1 MSMIAT
7 TENHSLLPTVLPNG
21 LQGEVLIPGDKS
33 ISHRSLMFG
42 SLVETPVEVVG
53 LLPSADV
60 FSTRDCLRQLGAS
73 ITCQDEATGRW
84 LVTGKR
90 QWQTPTD
97 VLNCGN
103 SGTTI
108 RLMMGLVAGQN
119 IYAVMSGDSSL
130 NKRPMGRVIE
140 PLAQLGV
147 EWKGRENNRLAPVVH
162 LPRLEAKKALGGVH
176 YTMPIASAQ
185 VKSAILLAGLYSGET
200 VTVVE
205 PLPSRDHTERM
216 LSAMGANLTVE
227 GTTITL
233 APNQA
238 QHLKPCDWLVPG
250 DPSSAA
256 FLMVAGALM
265 PQSNLLLKNVGLNP
279 NRTGLL
285 LALQAIGADITL
297 ENERIVGG
305 EPVGDVR
312 VRYRELTGNLT
323 LQATDIPALVDEIP
337 ILMVAGLYLQGT
349 LHVSGAE
356 ELRKK
361 ESDRLL
367 AMQTELGKLG
377 VTMQLFE
384 DGFTLEGNPEFVAN
398 SPESSLATWHDHRI
412 AMALTVLNLVQ
423 NARHP
428 KESAVWALEDPT
440 IVNVSFPSFFET
452 LAGLAE

>member
-1 MSMIAT
+1 MSFIQT
-7 TENHSLLPTVLPNG
+7 TETLPLLPTLLPQG
-21 LQGEVLIPGDKS
+21 LQGEVQIPGDKS
-33 ISHRSLMFG
+33 ISHRSLMFAA
-42 SLVETPVEVVG
+42 LVETPVEVVG

-73 ITCQDEATGRW
+73 ITCQDAKTGRW
-84 LVTGKR
+84 LVTGNR
-90 QWQTPTD
+90 QWHTPTD
-97 VLNCGN
+97 VLDCGN

-119 IYAVMSGDSSL
+119 LYAVMSGDSSL
-130 NKRPMGRVIE
+130 NKRPMGRVIA
-140 PLAQLGV
+140 PLAQLGAN
-147 EWKGRENNRLAPVVH
+147 WQGRENNRLAPVVH
-162 LPRLEAKKALGGVH
+162 LPRAVEQQALAGVS

-216 LSAMGANLTVE
+216 LTAMGANLTVA

-238 QHLKPCDWLVPG
+238 KTLNPCDWLVPG

-256 FLMVAGALM
+256 FLMVAGALI
-265 PQSNLLLKNVGLNP
+265 PDSKLLLKNVGLNP

-285 LALQAIGADITL
+285 LALQQIGADITL

-312 VRYRELTGNLT
+312 VAYCGELSGDLT
-323 LQATDIPALVDEIP
+323 LQAVDIPALVDEIP
-337 ILMVAGLYLQGT
+337 ILMVAGLYLNGT

-377 VTMQLFE
+377 VTLALFE
-384 DGFTLEGNPEFVAN
+384 DGFTLLGKPDFVATN
-398 SPESSLATWHDHRI
+398 PVQPLATWHDHRI
-412 AMALTVLNLVQ
+412 AMALTILNLVQ
-423 NARHP
+423 NARHT
-428 KESAVWALEDPT
+428 KVATVWALEDPN
-440 IVNVSFPSFFET
+440 IVNVSFPSFFEI
-452 LAGLAE
+452 LAGLA